1 MVFRSKKSGLGKQM
15 ILRDVSYDVTNYSVF

>member
-15 ILRDVSYDVTNYSVF
+15 ILRDVSYDVTSYSVF